1 MYLAGLRTI
10 ISEARI
16 DLAESAGE
24 VFPDAD
30 WQRCIVHFCRNV
42 FFHSP
47 TKKIRKVA
55 AMLKAINAP
64 DGWEVAETKAK
75 DVIVKL
81 QAIRRKAAAQLVET
95 SIQYSS
101 AYFDYTP
108 NHCLK
113 TNTKNQMGYL
123 LE

>member
-1 MYLAGLRTI
+1 MYLAGVRTI

-55 AMLKAINAP
+55 AMLKAINAQESR
-64 DGWEVAETKAK
+64 DAAKAKAK
-75 DVIVKL
+75 DVIEKL
-81 QAIRRKAAAQLVET
+81 EAMRLKAAAQLVEK
-95 SIQYSS
+95 SIHKPF
-101 AYFDYTP
+101 AYFDCP
-108 NHCLK
+108 PKHWFKDK
-113 TNTKNQMGYL
+113 TNNPMGRV